1 MGPDQGRELLSW
13 HLPFLPKETVAQL
26 TSAEQKPYWEPITM
40 AKWLAPIR
48 SYFMALKITPWD

>member
-26 TSAEQKPYWEPITM
+26 ACAEQKPGCEP
-40 AKWLAPIR
+40 LPV
-48 SYFMALKITPWD
+48 L